1 MEMAIEAES
10 VGRLFGSGAD
20 AVGLRELDL
29 AVPPGSVVALLGH
42 NGAGKTTAVRGLATL
57 LEFDRGQARVA
68 GFSVRS
74 QPQEV
79 RQRISLVGQM
89 AAVDEH
95 LSATDN
101 LVLFGRLRGLN
112 RTQGTTRAEDLLDQF
127 GLAEARGRPV
137 RGFSGGMRRR
147 LDVAASIITRPEV
160 LFVDEPTTGLDP
172 AARRDL
178 WQTLRGLVA
187 EGTTILLTTQYLE
200 EADALADHIV
210 LLAHGAVIAEG
221 TSDALKDAL
230 GQSRITVR
238 FATHDQA
245 HAALPLLS
253 SISDGAWLD
262 HDATLV
268 LDTDRNEDL
277 LASLRVLSGHG
288 VAPVEASLR
297 RPSLDDVFLTM
308 TENPTP
314 KEST

>member
-1 MEMAIEAES
+1 MEMAIEADS

-112 RTQGTTRAEDLLDQF
+112 RTQASTRAVDLLDQF

-160 LFVDEPTTGLDP
+160 LFDSHEPSSRSSVFLVGIILATVNLEWAAVITSTGNNLCEPFSRRILRGGNHRPHCAASPAPTPRRP
-172 AARRDL
+172 AATSPSTAARPA
-178 WQTLRGLVA
+178 TAVALRTMA
-187 EGTTILLTTQYLE
+187 ARST
-200 EADALADHIV
+200 ALDWH
-210 LLAHGAVIAEG
+210 
-221 TSDALKDAL
+221 
-230 GQSRITVR
+230 SRIVR
-238 FATHDQA
+238 
-245 HAALPLLS
+245 
-253 SISDGAWLD
+253 
-262 HDATLV
+262 TLT
-268 LDTDRNEDL
+268 LDTMRH
-277 LASLRVLSGHG
+277 ATTFAG
-288 VAPVEASLR
+288 
-297 RPSLDDVFLTM
+297 T
-308 TENPTP
+308 
-314 KEST
+314 